1 LKKGELSAPKGANDR
16 GAGEG
21 ENRGMNA
28 SREKLSDLF
37 RTGGIDIRHGEIFD
51 RRPTV
56 PGGGFGF
63 DRFEGMMLGLAVG
76 DSLGNSSESLRPSD
90 RERAYGEIRDYL
102 PNRHAGD
109 RRVGLPSDDTQLAF
123 WTLEQ
128 MFADDGRM
136 IPENVAHKFVASGPI
151 YGIGKATR
159 EFVERFRGGIPWDK
173 AGVKSCGNGTI
184 MRIAP
189 VVYPH
194 LRIGTEALWADAAL
208 LAMVT
213 HNDSGAI
220 ASCVAFTA
228 MLWELLSMD
237 RAPAP
242 GWWVERFV
250 EIAGELESDSG
261 YRSNAPGYS
270 TFRGS
275 IGQFVGGHL
284 PPAFEKGLSAREACD
299 GWYSGAYMLETMPSA
314 LYILMKHANDPEEA
328 IIRAVN
334 DTVDNDSI
342 AAVVGAAV
350 GALHGKGAI
359 PKRWLESLLGRT
371 GNDDDGKVF
380 EILRVI
386 RPRFAG
392 ASVF

>member
-1 LKKGELSAPKGANDR
+1 
-16 GAGEG
+16 
-21 ENRGMNA
+21 MNA

-37 RTGGIDIRHGEIFD
+37 RSGGIDLRRGAIFD
-51 RRPTV
+51 ARPKF
-56 PGGGFGF
+56 PGGGFDF

-76 DSLGNSSESLRPSD
+76 DALGNTSESLRPSD
-90 RERAYGEIRDYL
+90 REKAYGKIRDYL
-102 PNRHAGD
+102 PNRHAGN

-123 WTLEQ
+123 WTLER
-128 MFADDGRM
+128 MLADDGRM
-136 IPENVAHKFVASGPI
+136 IPENVAHKIVTSGPI
-151 YGIGKATR
+151 HGIGKATR
-159 EFVERFRGGIPWDK
+159 EFVGRFRGGLPWDK

-194 LRIGTEALWADAAL
+194 LRTGSEALWADAAL
-208 LAMVT
+208 LSMVT

-228 MLWELLSMD
+228 MLWDLLSMA
-237 RAPAP
+237 RAPGP

-250 EIAGELESDSG
+250 EVADELESDSG

-270 TFRGS
+270 MFRGTV
-275 IGQFVGGHL
+275 GQFVRGNL
-284 PPAFEKGLSAREACD
+284 PPAFERGLSVREACD

-314 LYILMKHANDPEEA
+314 LLILMKHADDPEEA
-328 IIRAVN
+328 ILRAVN

-350 GALHGKGAI
+350 GALHGKDAI
-359 PKRWLESLLGRT
+359 PLRWRESLLGRT
-371 GNDDDGKVF
+371 GDADDGKVF
-380 EILRVI
+380 DLLRKA
-386 RPRFAG
+386 RETWG
-392 ASVF
+392 A